1 MYNKY
6 FGLIYEQLLNMRLM
20 NPKIYVIDDDQL
32 YMKMLTKSL
41 TNNSYKE
48 VISFNSV
55 TESFHEIDSPDI
67 IFIEYNLSDLNG
79 LSAAKILKQRWKKTK
94 IVLISSEFSL
104 KKISNYK
111 KYGIDLLC
119 PKSADFNQFMNQIK
133 QLQFKEISSL
143 VLKGTFISLIILAI
157 CFFGSLGTL
166 LSYL

>member
-55 TESFHEIDSPDI
+55 TESFHEID
-67 IFIEYNLSDLNG
+67 
-79 LSAAKILKQRWKKTK
+79 
-94 IVLISSEFSL
+94 
-104 KKISNYK
+104 
-111 KYGIDLLC
+111 
-119 PKSADFNQFMNQIK
+119 
-133 QLQFKEISSL
+133 
-143 VLKGTFISLIILAI
+143 
-157 CFFGSLGTL
+157 
-166 LSYL
+166 